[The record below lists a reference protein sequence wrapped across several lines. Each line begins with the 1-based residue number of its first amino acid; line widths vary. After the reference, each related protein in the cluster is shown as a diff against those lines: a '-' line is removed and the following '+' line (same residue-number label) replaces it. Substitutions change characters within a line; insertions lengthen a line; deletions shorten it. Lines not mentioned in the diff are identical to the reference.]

1 MDSEPK
7 TRRESK
13 KSAKDKARGK
23 DTCYST
29 KHIRQMESLREK
41 NGGNNISSKETRTE
55 KVQ

>member
-23 DTCYST
+23 DTCYSS
-29 KHIRQMESLREK
+29 KHIRQMEALQASS
-41 NGGNNISSKETRTE
+41 GNSKR
-55 KVQ
+55 KDQSK